1 MRNAAGRVLL
11 SKGCTV
17 ARNSFEGL
25 KDFGFSDNDIAGERH
40 ASTHDL
46 INREAAP
53 HIDPLSPPA
62 IDLVAR
68 YQSAPP
74 VIDSLFDGATELEEL
89 TPIALKKLREIL
101 EEPTDFDQVRMVQ
114 AQLSA
119 ATTVVNL
126 QVKVDEGRL
135 RRRKVDILP
144 KLLDMIA
151 NEENRMSQRVIAG
164 AIIDAELA

>member
-1 MRNAAGRVLL
+1 MN
-11 SKGCTV
+11 
-17 ARNSFEGL
+17 RNSFTGL
-25 KDFGFSDNDIAGERH
+25 KDFAEDD
-40 ASTHDL
+40 
-46 INREAAP
+46 AP
-53 HIDPLSPPA
+53 PSLSPPA
-62 IDLVAR
+62 VDLVAR
-68 YQSAPP
+68 YKDSAPI
-74 VIDSLFDGATELEEL
+74 VESMFDGATELEEL

-101 EEPTDFDQVRMVQ
+101 NEPTDFDQVRMVQ

-144 KLLDMIA
+144 KLLEMIQA
-151 NEENRMSQRVIAG
+151 EEGRMSSRQLLTG